1 MEKKKLEFIKLGED
15 RYLIKDS
22 NNLVVSGKDI
32 LKMDEENCPKKKCK
46 DCESKVDLKGTLKED
61 WGNFKENPY
70 MLVDLNNLN

>member
-1 MEKKKLEFIKLGED
+1 MKKKKLEFIKIGED

-46 DCESKVDLKGTLKED
+46 DCESKVDLKGTLKDETVKSKD
-61 WGNFKENPY
+61 NK
-70 MLVDLNNLN
+70 

>member
-1 MEKKKLEFIKLGED
+1 MEKKKLEFIKIGED

-46 DCESKVDLKGTLKED
+46 DC
-61 WGNFKENPY
+61 
-70 MLVDLNNLN
+70 

>member
-1 MEKKKLEFIKLGED
+1 MEKKKLEFIKIGKD

-46 DCESKVDLKGTLKED
+46 DCESKVDLKGTLKDETVKSKD
-61 WGNFKENPY
+61 NK
-70 MLVDLNNLN
+70 